1 MIEENYN
8 YKNTHLLLL
17 QDFQWEPLQ
26 MKNNSKVQLST
37 ETLEMKNDEK
47 DLNSAIDGVE
57 TMNMDVDEE
66 DSMQND
72 ENMAEYQ

>member
-1 MIEENYN
+1 MKRINS
-8 YKNTHLLLL
+8 KNTHLLLL
-17 QDFQWEPLQ
+17 QDLQWEPLQ
-26 MKNNSKVQLST
+26 MKNNCKGQLST

-47 DLNSAIDGVE
+47 NLNSAVDGMK
-57 TMNMDVDEE
+57 TMKMDVDEE